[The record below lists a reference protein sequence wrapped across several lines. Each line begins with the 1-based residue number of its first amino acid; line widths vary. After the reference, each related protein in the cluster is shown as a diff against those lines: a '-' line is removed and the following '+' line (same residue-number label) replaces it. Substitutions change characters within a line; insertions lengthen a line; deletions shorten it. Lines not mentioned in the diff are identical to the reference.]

1 MIDPATVQLI
11 KDTADIVEVVSDYVH
26 LTRRGA
32 NYMGLCPFHNE
43 RTPSFSVNKARNFC
57 FCFSCKKGGSPVNF
71 IMEKEGLTYHEALL
85 HLAKKY
91 NIEVKERELS
101 DEERERQSAR
111 EAMLV
116 ANEWAMKVMEA
127 DMRDTEEGRDV
138 GLQYF
143 RGRGVTDEAIRAF
156 HLGYALDKGDHL
168 VKEAVKAGY
177 NRDVLKTLGLIGT
190 SQQGRDYDRFRG
202 RVIFPII
209 NSSGKII
216 AFGGRDL
223 KGGLAKYI
231 NSPESDLYKK
241 SDELYGIFQ
250 ARSSILKDNKCFLV
264 EGYMDVIGMWQAGL
278 KNVVASSG
286 TALTDGQIA
295 MIHRFTEN
303 ITLIYDGDA
312 PGIKAALRGIDMLLS
327 HRLKVKVLLLPDGED
342 PDSFARTRTPEEFRK
357 YVEDHETDVIR
368 FKARV
373 LLNDVKNDPQR
384 RIAAVS
390 SVVESIAHIPDP
402 LSRDVYIQECS
413 NILNIPDTTIA
424 KSVARSRE
432 AILEKMRRER
442 ERKNIDRLEPAPSS
456 SSISSTSPSA
466 TAASAATTYTP
477 VTTAPISGNGLSQQ
491 TSVQAQPAVTK
502 RKVPLSQEQMYPIEM
517 PVIRYC
523 VRYGF
528 LDFCE
533 RVDNNPE
540 AQGSESTSPAVS
552 SKERMSVVDFISD
565 ELALDEMSFSIDIFN
580 RILMLLKEMQ
590 PRFKSAL
597 MTEMARIERDMQEL
611 RKKKYEEIGASDLSI
626 SEIEKAEKEYE
637 EELAAMRDARILEFT
652 KDFPGRELAS
662 HEDDEIR
669 DVAGELIREKHHLSN
684 IYTKAGN
691 AEPEESRLISLVPRA
706 LMVWKNELLNNR
718 LKELLKEFHEISINS
733 DPEREHELQ
742 SELNNL
748 MQMRAELAKDI
759 GDRIIRP

>member
-26 LTRRGA
+26 LIRRGS

-57 FCFSCKKGGSPVNF
+57 YCFSCKKGGSPLNF
-71 IMEKEGLTYHEALL
+71 IMEKEGLSYHEALL
-85 HLAKKY
+85 HLARKY
-91 NIEVKERELS
+91 NIEVKERELT
-101 DEERERQSAR
+101 DEEREKQTMR

-116 ANEWAMKVMEA
+116 ANEWAMKVMES
-127 DMRDTEEGRDV
+127 DMLDTDEGRDV

-143 RGRGVTDEAIRAF
+143 RGRGVTDEAVRAF

-168 VKEAVKAGY
+168 VREAGKAGY
-177 NRDVLKTLGLIGT
+177 NLDVLKTLGLIGT
-190 SQQGRDYDRFRG
+190 SQHGRDYDRFRG

-209 NSSGKII
+209 NSAGKVI

-241 SDELYGIFQ
+241 SNELYGIFQ
-250 ARSSILKDNKCFLV
+250 ARSSIVREDKCFLV

-295 MIHRFTEN
+295 MIHRFTKN

-342 PDSFARTRTPEEFRK
+342 PDSFARTRTPEEFRN
-357 YVEDHETDVIR
+357 YVEEHETDVIR

-373 LLNDVKNDPQR
+373 LLNDVKNDPQK

-413 NILNIPDTTIA
+413 NILDIPDTTIA
-424 KSVARSRE
+424 RSVNRSRE
-432 AILEKMRRER
+432 AILEKIRRER
-442 ERKNIDRLEPAPSS
+442 ERRNIDGLDSAPSS
-456 SSISSTSPSA
+456 ATVSSIPSQPEKNQDGPAIVRAQSPA
-466 TAASAATTYTP
+466 P
-477 VTTAPISGNGLSQQ
+477 VRKAPITQD
-491 TSVQAQPAVTK
+491 
-502 RKVPLSQEQMYPIEM
+502 RMYPIEM

-533 RVDNNPE
+533 RVDNNVETPE
-540 AQGSESTSPAVS
+540 DMAQDNEMQNKT
-552 SKERMSVVDFISD
+552 RMSVVDFISD
-565 ELALDEMSFSIDIFN
+565 ELALDEMSFSIDVFN
-580 RILMLLKEMQ
+580 RILALLKDMR
-590 PRFKSAL
+590 PRFHAAL
-597 MTEMARIERDMQEL
+597 STEMARIERELQEL
-611 RKKKYEEIGASDLSI
+611 RKKKYEEIGAADLSVY
-626 SEIEKAEKEYE
+626 EIEKAEKAYE
-637 EELAAMRDARILEFT
+637 DELAALRDARILEFT

-669 DVAGELIREKHHLSN
+669 NVAGELIREKHHLSN
-684 IYTKAGN
+684 IYAKAGN
-691 AEPEESRLISLVPRA
+691 SEPEESRLITLVPRA

-718 LKELLKEFHEISINS
+718 LKDLLKEFHEISLKS
-733 DPEREHELQ
+733 DPEREREIQ